1 MSNYNINLTT
11 KQVQLINSALS
22 IYYSTRADTNPLK
35 QDALTLKQEFLKLN
49 PKLIEQVANK

>member
-1 MSNYNINLTT
+1 MTSHTITLST
-11 KQVQLINSALS
+11 KQIQLINSALS

-49 PKLIEQVANK
+49 PKLIEQVP

>member
-1 MSNYNINLTT
+1 MSSYNINLTT

-49 PKLIEQVANK
+49 PKLIEQVPL

>member
-1 MSNYNINLTT
+1 MTSHTITLST

-35 QDALTLKQEFLKLN
+35 QDALNLKQEFLKLN
-49 PKLIEQVANK
+49 PKLIEQVP